1 MAYYNQYQQ
10 SHPLLIATPSSPTE
24 KTEFINVMLID
35 ESGSKPSVFG
45 ASVGFMT
52 LTKSAIIFDEYLWK
66 KNVNDI
72 YIYIH
77 TWLV

>member
-1 MAYYNQYQQ
+1 MYVIITYKIFLHGILKSIPKQ

-24 KTEFINVMLID
+24 KTELINVMLID

-52 LTKSAIIFDEYLWK
+52 LTKRAIIFDEYCDGRK
-66 KNVNDI
+66 M
-72 YIYIH
+72 
-77 TWLV
+77 